1 MDITE
6 ANVMDIT
13 EEDAMDITE
22 EDVMDITEVEI
33 VTDVQVMDGDVVFKF
48 LIKTRSVFPDLYI
61 LNIFVCSKFTF
72 VFKTRVCVLFNWI
85 NDTSALQQ

>member
-22 EDVMDITEVEI
+22 EYVMDITEVDI

-48 LIKTRSVFPDLYI
+48 LIKTRSVFSESH
-61 LNIFVCSKFTF
+61 IFNTVACSKFTF
-72 VFKTRVCVLFNWI
+72 VFKTARMCFI
-85 NDTSALQQ
+85 